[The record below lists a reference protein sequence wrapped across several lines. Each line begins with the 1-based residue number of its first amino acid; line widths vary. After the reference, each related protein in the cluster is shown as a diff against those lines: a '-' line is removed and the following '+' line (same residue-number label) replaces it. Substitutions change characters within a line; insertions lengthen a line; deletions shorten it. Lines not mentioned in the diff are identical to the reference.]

1 MKLSHRERAGRRFG
15 IALTA
20 PAVFLVVLLIAV
32 PALLMLDQSMRRVPA
47 SGASWGEFI
56 GFANFQLIV
65 ASPVLWN
72 SIATTI
78 VFALGFVAVTT
89 VIGVAAALL
98 LNEQFVGRWF
108 VRSILVIPWAC
119 PWLIAGIMWKWFIDG
134 DIGGLNAI
142 LMHLGLI
149 DEYIN
154 FLASPTWALVMTI
167 LAAAWRQA
175 SLVTLLLLAGL
186 QTMPPDLHSAA
197 SVDGA
202 GVFRRFWH
210 MTLPWLRPV
219 LAVVTVLNII
229 YGLMQFDLIFT
240 MTQGGPADAT
250 TLMSILIYRQM
261 FVFGNLGVGSAISTV
276 LALLA
281 LIGGVI
287 AVKLIYRETEV

>member
-1 MKLSHRERAGRRFG
+1 MTLSPRERGARRFG

-20 PAVFLVVLLIAV
+20 PSVFLVALLIAV
-32 PALLMLDQSMRRVPA
+32 PALLMLDQSMRRVPP

-56 GFANFQLIV
+56 GFANYQLIL
-65 ASPVLWN
+65 ASPVLWH
-72 SIATTI
+72 SVLITI
-78 VFALGFVAVTT
+78 IFALGFVAVTT
-89 VIGVAAALL
+89 VIGIGAALL
-98 LNEQFVGRWF
+98 LNEHFVGRWF

-134 DIGGLNAI
+134 DIGGLNSL

-149 DEYIN
+149 TEYID
-154 FLASPTWALVMTI
+154 FLANPTWALVMTI

-210 MTLPWLRPV
+210 MTIPWLRPV

-281 LIGGVI
+281 LVGGVI